1 MSYLWRHIAVI
12 MVAAVCAV
20 VGFMICVSWYGH
32 WYNHFSGADRGVSDG
47 SCNIAV
53 VPIQG
58 LVTPYDDPNAPQYGG
73 TNEPSASGDGFVRS
87 VRNAENDPNILGIM
101 VPIDSGGGSVVP
113 SVMMMSA
120 LKRSSVPTVAL
131 IRELGA
137 SAAYLAA
144 TGADTIIA
152 SPFSDVGSIG
162 VTYSYLSNVQKD
174 KQDGVSFVQLSSGP
188 FKDTGS
194 PDKALTDAE
203 LALYNRD
210 IKIYKD
216 LFVNT
221 VAANRHLATSSVDAL
236 ADGSTFPGE
245 LALQKGLIDQ
255 LGDEETAKAW
265 FANKLGMTSDEIILC
280 N

>member
-1 MSYLWRHIAVI
+1 MMYLWRHIAVI
-12 MVAAVCAV
+12 VAATICAV
-20 VGFMICVSWYGH
+20 IGFMVCMSWYGH

-47 SCNIAV
+47 VCNIAV

-58 LVTPYDDPNAPQYGG
+58 IVTPYDDPNAPQYGG
-73 TNEPSASGDGFVRS
+73 TNEPSASGDGFVRA
-87 VRNAENDPNILGIM
+87 VHNAERDPNILGII

-113 SVMMMSA
+113 SVMMMNA
-120 LKRSSVPTVAL
+120 LKRSPLPSVAL
-131 IRELGA
+131 IREMGA
-137 SAAYLAA
+137 SAAYMAA
-144 TGADTIIA
+144 TGASTIIA
-152 SPFSDVGSIG
+152 SPYSDVGSIG

-174 KQDGVSFVQLSSGP
+174 KQDGIAFVQLSSGP
-188 FKDTGS
+188 YKDTGS
-194 PDKALTDAE
+194 PDKPLSDAE
-203 LALYNRD
+203 LALYDRD

-221 VAANRHLATSSVDAL
+221 VAENRHMATSSVDAL

-245 LALQKGLIDQ
+245 MAFQNGLIDQ

-265 FANKLGMTSDEIILC
+265 LAEKLGMTADEVILC